1 MARRAALFFLALAS
15 PLVLVLFLVGGDAA
29 EVGFSVLATAYP
41 AALITVAVARRRG
54 LGPLAWPLAAFL
66 VLQEACVLAIC
77 LLRGRVLQASWVGG
91 LPMAAAFQLYGLWA
105 ASLLLVTLTYALT
118 FDRFGLTAG
127 DPEREA
133 GRTIDPDGGS

>member
-15 PLVLVLFLVGGDAA
+15 PLVLALFLVGGTAA
-29 EVGFSVLATAYP
+29 GIGFSVLATAYP

-66 VLQEACVLAIC
+66 VLQEICVLAIC
-77 LLRGRVLQASWVGG
+77 LLRDRVLEVPWVGG

-118 FDRFGLTAG
+118 FDRLELSRE
-127 DPEREA
+127 DIERLE
-133 GRTIDPDGGS
+133 S